1 MASQPLSWQS
11 QAMSEAEPDTESEP
25 EAGRKRPRLGVLV
38 RMVIYPSLI
47 AFFGWQALGTYRAKG
62 EAADTMLRQ
71 AIAHELEDP
80 QPTIVLPNGEVM
92 PILQL
97 SEDEAIERGYISKPS
112 E

>member
-1 MASQPLSWQS
+1 
-11 QAMSEAEPDTESEP
+11 MSERDESSEETP
-25 EAGRKRPRLGVLV
+25 RKGPRLGLIV
-38 RMVIYPSLI
+38 RAIIYPSLI

-62 EAADTMLRQ
+62 EAADTKLRE
-71 AIAHELEDP
+71 AIATELADP

-97 SEDEAIERGYISKPS
+97 SEDEAIERGYISKPES